1 MAPVISVFNNK
12 GGVGKTT
19 YLFHVAHLLA
29 GQGKRI
35 LLVDLDSQCNLSTYC
50 LSDEVMN
57 AAWSVDGCS
66 IYRVVEPIYR
76 GLGDFREL
84 MPVGFNPD
92 YPTLYLTPGDIA
104 LSNFEDR
111 LGDSWNA
118 ALGGSEPDIRVQSAL
133 HRYIRWASNEI
144 DADLVLVD
152 LGPNLGALNRAV
164 LGSSDYFI
172 IPMSPDLFSIRGTE
186 NLGNK
191 LLNWNNGWRQ
201 CRQAWEERGNGVI
214 EIPSGAPK
222 FVGYVKQ
229 QHNIRDNEA
238 GMTRGWQIFGN
249 QVEGA
254 IQENI
259 IDKLAA
265 RDQVF
270 QWQGEELNWHLGNIP
285 NLHSLVPYSLH
296 AKKPVFDC
304 TGRDGLVGAH
314 VARARES
321 RDHYEGIVNRILQ
334 VIA

>member
-1 MAPVISVFNNK
+1 MIPVISVFNNK

-19 YLFHVAHLLA
+19 YLFHIAHLLA
-29 GQGKRI
+29 REEKTV

-50 LSDEVMN
+50 LSDGEL
-57 AAWSVDGCS
+57 ARAWADGGNSV
-66 IYRVVEPIYR
+66 YRIVEPIYR
-76 GLGDFREL
+76 GLGDFNKL
-84 MPVGFNPD
+84 MPVNFNYN
-92 YPTLYLTPGDIA
+92 YPRLFLTPGDIA

-144 DADLVLVD
+144 NADIVLVD

-172 IPMSPDLFSIRGTE
+172 VPMSPDLFSIRGTE

-191 LLNWNNGWRQ
+191 LLKWNDGWRQ
-201 CRQAWEERGNGVI
+201 CRDAWATRGSEDI
-214 EIPSGAPK
+214 DIPSGTPV

-229 QHNIRDNEA
+229 QHNIRDNDA

-249 QVEGA
+249 QVAGA
-254 IQENI
+254 IQQNI
-259 IDKLAA
+259 VDKLAP
-265 RDQVF
+265 RNQVF
-270 QWQGEELNWHLGNIP
+270 QWRGEDLDWHLGDIP
-285 NLHSLVPYSLH
+285 NLHSLVPYSLN

-304 TGRDGLVGAH
+304 TGRDGLIGAH
-314 VARARES
+314 VARARDS
-321 RDHYEGIVNRILQ
+321 VTHYRGIVNRILK
-334 VIA
+334 VIG

>member
-19 YLFHVAHLLA
+19 YLFHIAHLLA
-29 GQGKRI
+29 GQDKTI

-50 LSDEVMN
+50 LKDKALT
-57 AAWSVDGCS
+57 AAWAEDGNS

-76 GLGDFREL
+76 GLGDFKQL
-84 MPVGFNPD
+84 MPISFNAI

-118 ALGGSEPDIRVQSAL
+118 ARGGSEPDIRVQSAL
-133 HRYIRWASNEI
+133 HRYIRWASDAI
-144 DADLVLVD
+144 GADLVLVD

-191 LLNWNNGWRQ
+191 LLNWNDGWQQ
-201 CRQAWEERGNGVI
+201 CREAWETRGNGDI
-214 EIPSGAPK
+214 DIPTGAPK

-229 QHNIRDNEA
+229 QHNIRNNVA
-238 GMTRGWQIFGN
+238 GMTKGWQIFGN

-254 IQENI
+254 IQRNI
-259 IDKLAA
+259 IDKLST
-265 RDQVF
+265 RGQVF
-270 QWQGEELNWHLGNIP
+270 EWGKDDLNWHLGNIP
-285 NLHSLVPYSLH
+285 NLHSLVPYSLK

-304 TGRDGLVGAH
+304 TGRDGLVGSH
-314 VARARES
+314 VTKARKS
-321 RDHYEGIVNRILQ
+321 RSHYEGIVNRILQ
-334 VIA
+334 VVG